1 MTGPSLRID
10 WRARTDRGSV
20 RALNE
25 DRYIGIT
32 EANVWAVADGM
43 GGHDHGDWAS
53 ERIVAA
59 IEAIT
64 PEDDFDAMF
73 QACADA
79 VHAANA
85 EIFDTSQANGARMGS
100 TVVGLVI
107 AERRFAVLWAGD
119 SRAYLLRDQMLV
131 QLTRDHTQ
139 VQALIDRGLLSP
151 EEAKTHPM
159 SHVLAKAVGVEPTL
173 EIDAIA
179 DTVAPGDIF
188 LLCSDGLYGT
198 LSEDEIK
205 AILGTGTPADAAE
218 QLVARC
224 LEIGARDNVTVVVVH
239 AREPT
244 RLVFAPS
251 GGLPGEGLQ

>member
-1 MTGPSLRID
+1 MSEQSFRID

-20 RALNE
+20 RELNE
-25 DRYIGIT
+25 DRYIAVP
-32 EANVWAVADGM
+32 EACVWAVADGM

-53 ERIVAA
+53 EAIITA
-59 IEAIT
+59 IEGIAR
-64 PEDDFDAMF
+64 ENDFDAMLK
-73 QACADA
+73 ATADA
-79 VHAANA
+79 VHSANA
-85 EIFDTSQANGARMGS
+85 EIFSAAQANGGRMGS

-107 AERRFAVLWAGD
+107 ADRRFAVLWAGD
-119 SRAYLLRDQMLV
+119 SRAYLLRDQMLI

-151 EEAKTHPM
+151 EEAQSHPM
-159 SHVLAKAVGVEPTL
+159 SHVLAKAVGVEPSL

-179 DTVAPGDIF
+179 DTVESGDVF

-198 LSEDEIK
+198 LGEVEIRD
-205 AILGTGTPADAAE
+205 ILRSGTPAETAE
-218 QLVARC
+218 RLVSRC
-224 LEIGARDNVTVVVVH
+224 LEVGARDNVTAVVVH

-251 GGLPGEGLQ
+251 GELPGEGA